1 MANTARRRRENFGDL
16 HCVFLRF
23 YAFFA
28 PQRRLKTALD
38 QENRSNLQGK
48 SLKCKLRLKKSQR
61 LKKSGDTPHPGG
73 VRVKGRLPVYTAKR

>member
-23 YAFFA
+23 YVFFA

-48 SLKCKLRLKKSQR
+48 SLKFKASLKKKSQR
-61 LKKSGDTPHPGG
+61 LKKNNLETPPTPRGG
-73 VRVKGRLPVYTAKR
+73 KG